1 MPIVPAAHVRCFSPS
16 PSPRA
21 VLLPL
26 PSRAQLFLAVFLAGV
41 PYDWG
46 FKLSSLCL
54 VLVSAALF
62 LGVPFFLCRGG
73 PLMLQAGKAVANEIG
88 AATKPRP

>member
-16 PSPRA
+16 PSPSR
-21 VLLPL
+21 LP
-26 PSRAQLFLAVFLAGV
+26 RAQLFLAVFLAGV

-62 LGVPFFLCRGG
+62 LGVPFFLCLGG